1 MSYGDNKRNQ
11 MDKAFGPL
19 SVLGFGTASALGIAT
34 AVVVDLLQARE
45 ASALYL
51 MNRWLLEVTGM
62 LGIEALP
69 LSAVMGLLMAIGAG
83 SIFVTEPIS
92 MRGAY
97 AQGFGALA
105 VLMTMAPSDL
115 GAPLQAPD
123 YGPSMQ
129 GGPSLREQFEPAS
142 LNRPRRTEVAAQTA
156 GTYDL
161 RIQVEFPD
169 GLPAGLPEMLKRKKL
184 VGKLYDKA
192 SGVKY
197 DLFRN
202 SGAEMDYDDGTL
214 RIVTSIDAAAPKTEL
229 WILIEAEGY
238 RITEERFLASAGP
251 NPIWNVQM
259 QTSRQPLIV
268 QRLRHA
274 YRF

>member
-19 SVLGFGTASALGIAT
+19 SVMGFGTASALGIAT

-45 ASALYL
+45 ASALYM

-62 LGIEALP
+62 MGVEALP
-69 LSAVMGLLMAIGAG
+69 LSAVMGILMAIGAG

-97 AQGFGALA
+97 VQGFGALA

-129 GGPSLREQFEPAS
+129 SNPSLREQFEPAS
-142 LNRPRRTEVAAQTA
+142 LTQFRSTKVAAQEV
-156 GTYDL
+156 GSYDL
-161 RIQVEFPD
+161 RIQVEFSN
-169 GLPAGLPEMLKRKKL
+169 GLEGSLQEMLRRKKL
-184 VGKLYDKA
+184 VGKLYNK
-192 SGVKY
+192 STGIKY

-214 RIVTSIDAAAPKTEL
+214 RIVTSMDASAQKAEL
-229 WILIEAEGY
+229 WLLIEAEGY
-238 RITEERFLASAGP
+238 RITEERFIASVGP